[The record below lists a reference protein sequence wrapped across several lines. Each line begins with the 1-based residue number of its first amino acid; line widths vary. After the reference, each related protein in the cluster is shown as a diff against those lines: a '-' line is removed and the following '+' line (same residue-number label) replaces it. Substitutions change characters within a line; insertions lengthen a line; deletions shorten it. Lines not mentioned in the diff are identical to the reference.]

1 MQPIIV
7 NPQALAQPTAQTHF
21 DQLCDRL
28 SQPDCFNRYQLAT
41 TPEGELA
48 LSERAP
54 PATGYVRW
62 ALNGLTRLVMGTA
75 PITDAANTALAN
87 TLSGVLTAQKAHVL
101 GRALYKEDGME
112 YLDRMGRNLRGLG
125 ETRAPNTASPAVQ
138 GAFAGVNAAFREIR
152 TDYSA
157 RLAGLR
163 GPRAEAAPAA
173 GQPAQAQSLQQRVT
187 VLEGEKRQ
195 LNTEKTAL
203 QGRIT
208 GLERDKTTLQQ
219 DKVELQRDK
228 RQLILDK
235 DRFVNKNRTLST
247 QNAELTQQLG
257 GLTSWTAKT
266 KSVAWTLF
274 VAVAAAYATTYMADP
289 LTAVALTVGT
299 TYAVDAAVSR
309 YYHSARGEALR
320 GAMTQA
326 LNRCTSQV
334 NTVAKAAWTL
344 AKVGCGVTTVVGLH
358 NVLEGHV
365 TAQTFADY
373 GFRTLS
379 IIRQGSLQQAT
390 PGLVLGLLAGTVTLL
405 TTVYAVRALAS
416 VCCCSRARPAPA
428 PAPQAQPAVQEVGE
442 ENEEAQLARA
452 IALSQALQQQQP
464 APVSVPT
471 QPTAAQQTS
480 QPQQQTAPS
489 TAPAPQAQPAAPATV
504 QPQQQTATAPAV
516 PVAPAQQTPPNLLAQ
531 LRTQQG
537 ADLVSRVLLDQGLRP
552 AVTNA
557 TL

>member
-1 MQPIIV
+1 MTPIIV
-7 NPQALAQPTAQTHF
+7 NPQALRQPTAQTHF

-54 PATGYVRW
+54 PATGWTSRAW
-62 ALNGLTRLVMGTA
+62 NGLTRLIMGTA
-75 PITDAANTALAN
+75 PITDAANIALGT
-87 TLSGVLTAQKAHVL
+87 TLSGVLTAEKTHVI
-101 GRALYKEDGME
+101 GRALEGGSPVN
-112 YLDRMGRNLRGLG
+112 LDRMQINLRSLG
-125 ETRAPNTASPAVQ
+125 NTRAPNGAHTAVL
-138 GAFAGVNAAFREIR
+138 GAFAGVNAAFEGIR
-152 TDYSA
+152 RDYSA
-157 RLAGLR
+157 RLAAIR
-163 GPRAEAAPAA
+163 GPIAEAAPAA
-173 GQPAQAQSLQQRVT
+173 GQPRQAQSLQQRVSDLT
-187 VLEGEKRQ
+187 ERNTQ
-195 LNTEKTAL
+195 LTTERDDL
-203 QGRIT
+203 RDRVT
-208 GLERDKTTLQQ
+208 GLKGDKDRLQQ
-219 DKVELQRDK
+219 DKAELRRDTH
-228 RQLILDK
+228 QLRLDK
-235 DRFVNKNRTLST
+235 ARFVNA
-247 QNAELTQQLG
+247 NAALTQQLSG
-257 GLTSWTAKT
+257 FTSWTAKT
-266 KSVAWTLF
+266 KSVALTLF
-274 VAVAAAYATTYMADP
+274 VPVAAAYAATYMANP

-309 YYHSARGEALR
+309 YYHSASGQALR

-373 GFRTLS
+373 GFRTMS

-405 TTVYAVRALAS
+405 TTVYAVKALAS

-428 PAPQAQPAVQEVGE
+428 PAPQVQPAVQEVGE

-464 APVSVPT
+464 APVPVPA

-480 QPQQQTAPS
+480 QPQQQTAPAPE
-489 TAPAPQAQPAAPATV
+489 APAAPAQQAQPAAPAAV
-504 QPQQQTATAPAV
+504 RQQTATAPAV
-516 PVAPAQQTPPNLLAQ
+516 PVAQPAAPALQAQPNGLAQ
-531 LRTQQG
+531 LRAQD
-537 ADLVSRVLLDQGLRP
+537 AEDVISRLLAAQGLRR
-552 AVTNA
+552 AETNA
-557 TL
+557 RL